1 MRARPTCAPTGVP
14 ESGPQLPAL
23 GREPAAAGASQVSI
37 GAKTAERCGAQRQNR
52 SDSNEGEA
60 DLRAEPAAAGA
71 SQVSIGAKR
80 LSGVERSDKTEATAM
95 RARPTCAPTGVPEA
109 GRGCP
114 LWGESPL
121 LQEHFRSRS
130 RHN

>member
-37 GAKTAERCGAQRQNR
+37 GAKTAERCGAKRQNR

-60 DLRAEPAAAGA
+60 DLRADRSPRSGPRLPALGREPAASGA
-71 SQVSIGAKR
+71 FQVSITAY
-80 LSGVERSDKTEATAM
+80 LFSGLERSDKKRSDRNEGEADL
-95 RARPTCAPTGVPEA
+95 R
-109 GRGCP
+109 
-114 LWGESPL
+114 
-121 LQEHFRSRS
+121 
-130 RHN
+130 